1 MKSTGIIVAS
11 LTLISIPL
19 LFRGVA
25 FANDPALAS
34 AIADL
39 RASDTEWRQERDLF
53 KEQRNAKTIDRV
65 EAEEYAEF
73 VASLQRQKLENCEEV
88 RRLGGNTAL
97 EGTDCI
103 ILTARESMPI
113 QETVASEPPP
123 TEMEEASSL
132 DDQLK
137 ALEAE
142 LDKELAK
149 AERRVRETTAK
160 RVAQLPQ
167 RQNAN
172 SGGAANS
179 QSRENRELQQARFSE
194 QKFSDANQK
203 PSNNAEVIQRK
214 TGLRDANNQRPEN
227 RSGDTDQDDTINQSS
242 GAAAEKRY
250 RSVKADSSPGESGND
265 DDIVLRQIREA
276 AEKETDPVLKG
287 KLWEE
292 YRKIKKARN

>member
-1 MKSTGIIVAS
+1 MKSIGIIAAC
-11 LTLISIPL
+11 LTLIVIPL
-19 LFRGVA
+19 LCCGVA
-25 FANDPALAS
+25 FANDTALAR

-53 KEQRNAKTIDRV
+53 REQREAKSIDSV

-73 VASLQRQKLENCEEV
+73 VASLQRQKLESCEEV

-97 EGTDCI
+97 KGTDCI
-103 ILTARESMPI
+103 IPTARKSMRI

-172 SGGAANS
+172 SGGSANS
-179 QSRENRELQQARFSE
+179 QSRENRELQQ
-194 QKFSDANQK
+194 Q
-203 PSNNAEVIQRK
+203 SNNAEASQRK
-214 TGLRDANNQRPEN
+214 TGLRNANNQRPEEQ
-227 RSGDTDQDDTINQSS
+227 SVDTDRDDTINQGS
-242 GAAAEKRY
+242 GAVAEKKY
-250 RSVKADSSPGESGND
+250 RSVKADSSPVESGND

>member
-1 MKSTGIIVAS
+1 MKSTGIIVAG

-25 FANDPALAS
+25 FANDTALAS

-53 KEQRNAKTIDRV
+53 KEQRKAKTIDRV

-103 ILTARESMPI
+103 ILTARESMRI

-123 TEMEEASSL
+123 TEMEEAGSL

-149 AERRVRETTAK
+149 AERRVREKTAK

-172 SGGAANS
+172 SGGSANS
-179 QSRENRELQQARFSE
+179 QSRENHELQQ
-194 QKFSDANQK
+194 Q
-203 PSNNAEVIQRK
+203 SNNAEASQRK
-214 TGLRDANNQRPEN
+214 TGLRDANNRRPEN
-227 RSGDTDQDDTINQSS
+227 QSGVPAQDDTIDQGS
-242 GAAAEKRY
+242 GTGAEKRY
-250 RSVKADSSPGESGND
+250 KSVQADSSPVESGND
-265 DDIVLRQIREA
+265 DDIVLRQIRQA

-292 YRKIKKARN
+292 YQKIKKARN

>member
-1 MKSTGIIVAS
+1 MKSIGIIAAS
-11 LTLISIPL
+11 LTLIFMPL
-19 LFRGVA
+19 LCCSAA
-25 FANDPALAS
+25 FANDPALAR
-34 AIADL
+34 AVADL

-53 KEQRNAKTIDRV
+53 REQREAKSIDRV

-73 VASLQRQKLENCEEV
+73 VASLQRRKLENCEAV
-88 RRLGGNTAL
+88 RKLGGNTAL

-103 ILTARESMPI
+103 ILTARKSMRI
-113 QETVASEPPP
+113 QETVPSEPPP

-160 RVAQLPQ
+160 RTAQLPQ

-172 SGGAANS
+172 GGGAANS
-179 QSRENRELQQARFSE
+179 QSRENRELQGARFSE
-194 QKFSDANQK
+194 QKFSDANQG
-203 PSNNAEVIQRK
+203 PNNNAEAIQRK

-227 RSGDTDQDDTINQSS
+227 RSGDTDQDDTINRGS
-242 GAAAEKRY
+242 GGGAEKRY
-250 RSVKADSSPGESGND
+250 KSVKADSSPGESGND

>member
-1 MKSTGIIVAS
+1 
-11 LTLISIPL
+11 
-19 LFRGVA
+19 
-25 FANDPALAS
+25 
-34 AIADL
+34 
-39 RASDTEWRQERDLF
+39 
-53 KEQRNAKTIDRV
+53 
-65 EAEEYAEF
+65 
-73 VASLQRQKLENCEEV
+73 
-88 RRLGGNTAL
+88 
-97 EGTDCI
+97 
-103 ILTARESMPI
+103 MP
-113 QETVASEPPP
+113 SEPPP

-137 ALEAE
+137 ALEAD

-172 SGGAANS
+172 GGEAANS

-203 PSNNAEVIQRK
+203 PGNNAEAIQRK
-214 TGLRDANNQRPEN
+214 TGLRDANNQPPEN
-227 RSGDTDQDDTINQSS
+227 QSGDTDQDDTINRGS
-242 GAAAEKRY
+242 GGGAEKRY
-250 RSVKADSSPGESGND
+250 KSVKVDSSPGESGNN

-287 KLWEE
+287 KLWQE

>member
-1 MKSTGIIVAS
+1 MKSIDIIAAS
-11 LTLISIPL
+11 FTSTCVFL
-19 LFRGVA
+19 LYCSVA
-25 FANDPALAS
+25 FANELALAR

-53 KEQRNAKTIDRV
+53 REQREAKLINSV

-88 RRLGGNTAL
+88 RRLGGNAAL
-97 EGTDCI
+97 KGTDCI
-103 ILTARESMPI
+103 ILTARKSMRI
-113 QETVASEPPP
+113 QETVPSEPPP

-149 AERRVRETTAK
+149 AERRVRETIAK

-172 SGGAANS
+172 GGSAANS

-203 PSNNAEVIQRK
+203 QSDNAEAIQRK

-227 RSGDTDQDDTINQSS
+227 RSGDTDQDDTINRGFGG
-242 GAAAEKRY
+242 GAKNRY
-250 RSVKADSSPGESGND
+250 KSVKADSSPGESGND

-276 AEKETDPVLKG
+276 AEIETDPVLKG

>member
-1 MKSTGIIVAS
+1 MKSTGIIAAS
-11 LTLISIPL
+11 LTLIFIPL
-19 LFRGVA
+19 LCRGVA
-25 FANDPALAS
+25 FANDPALAR

-53 KEQRNAKTIDRV
+53 REKREAKAIDRV

-88 RRLGGNTAL
+88 RKLGGNTAL

-103 ILTARESMPI
+103 ILTARKSMPI
-113 QETVASEPPP
+113 QETVPSEPPP

-160 RVAQLPQ
+160 RVAQLPE
-167 RQNAN
+167 RQNADA
-172 SGGAANS
+172 GGAANS
-179 QSRENRELQQARFSE
+179 QSRENRELRQAGFSE

-227 RSGDTDQDDTINQSS
+227 RSGDTDQGDTINRGS
-242 GAAAEKRY
+242 GGGAEKRY
-250 RSVKADSSPGESGND
+250 KSVKADNSPGESGND